1 MVKDVTDADAA
12 DALVVELFSV
22 GLKIADEG
30 HLGTSSDVG
39 VACVRVAC
47 ALGTCTSKTKIST
60 FDS

>member
-30 HLGTSSDVG
+30 HLGVTVQI
-39 VACVRVAC
+39 ACLV
-47 ALGTCTSKTKIST
+47 
-60 FDS
+60 